1 MNTNRGGGRTNSSRP
16 NSNKPKPAMQKRA
29 QGPKKAKINTKV
41 AEVEASKVAK
51 KPNQAPKRAKAADEI
66 RLNKYIANSGV
77 CSRRDADIYIQSGN
91 VKVNGVPVVEMG
103 YLVKPGDVVNFDG
116 NVLTPEKKEYIL
128 LNKPKNFTT
137 ALDEGQEYRNVLEL
151 VKGSTTAKIGAVGR
165 MDKNTTG
172 LLLFTNDTDMIR
184 KFTLPNQKSSKIYQV
199 SLDKNLKFLLGSAD
213 SFPLDDNSVDVIVSF
228 ETIEH
233 LPKFEQ
239 FLKNMGETLAKDG
252 KFFISTPMAKETTTN
267 NINPYHE
274 IEWSFTDFQ
283 TLIKKYFN
291 IEEVYIQ
298 NVIYRNK
305 RSLFEILFKNKNK
318 KYKKIEFEKFS
329 NQIDIQSIKEGYQM
343 LVCKKK

>member
-1 MNTNRGGGRTNSSRP
+1 MNNKEGNNKRSGTRTNSSRP

-29 QGPKKAKINTKV
+29 QGPKKVKVNAKAAELATEKV
-41 AEVEASKVAK
+41 EK
-51 KPNQAPKRAKAADEI
+51 KPNQAPKRAKAKDEI
-66 RLNKYIANSGV
+66 RLNKYISNSGV

-137 ALDEGQEYRNVLEL
+137 ALDEGQEDRNVLEL

-199 SLDKNLKFLLGSAD
+199 SLDKNLKYEDLEKINKGLV
-213 SFPLDDNSVDVIVSF
+213 LDGHRVFVEDVSYIEGEAKSEVGLKLRSSNVKVVRSIF
-228 ETIEH
+228 ENFNYDVLRIDRVAFAGLTKKN
-233 LPKFEQ
+233 LPRGNWRKLTDQEIIN
-239 FLKNMGETLAKDG
+239 LKNA
-252 KFFISTPMAKETTTN
+252 
-267 NINPYHE
+267 
-274 IEWSFTDFQ
+274 
-283 TLIKKYFN
+283 
-291 IEEVYIQ
+291 
-298 NVIYRNK
+298 
-305 RSLFEILFKNKNK
+305 
-318 KYKKIEFEKFS
+318 
-329 NQIDIQSIKEGYQM
+329 
-343 LVCKKK
+343 